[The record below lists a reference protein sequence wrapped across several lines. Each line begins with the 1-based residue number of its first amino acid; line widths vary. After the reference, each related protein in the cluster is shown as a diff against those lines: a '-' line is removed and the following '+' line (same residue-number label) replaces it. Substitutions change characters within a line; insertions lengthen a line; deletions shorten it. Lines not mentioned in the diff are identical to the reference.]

1 MYNQIPTSNLRFK
14 TTPVTSPSPL
24 PTDRPLPSS
33 CRLGF
38 NKNSLS
44 FLMTSLEPTS
54 SMLKAIAPEHFL
66 PPRSKTQSPLMSLAS
81 RLSFSS
87 IQQALY
93 LSFPTQLVITT
104 SMPMPLGAP
113 SSPLLAL
120 LPRPTSEATRPPTT
134 NETIIPMSQLT
145 PKRLIQTRAGPH
157 QVTPWPLGL

>member
-1 MYNQIPTSNLRFK
+1 
-14 TTPVTSPSPL
+14 VTRPSP
-24 PTDRPLPSS
+24 PPMDRPLPSL

-44 FLMTSLEPTS
+44 FLTTFLELMS
-54 SMLKAIAPEHFL
+54 SMLKTIAPEHFL
-66 PPRSKTQSPLMSLAS
+66 PRRSKTQSPLMSLAS

-113 SSPLLAL
+113 SSPSLAL
-120 LPRPTSEATRPPTT
+120 LPRPTSEATPPATT
-134 NETIIPMSQLT
+134 NETIIQMSQTT
-145 PKRLIQTRAGPH
+145 PQPLIQTRAGLH